1 MTILIHKTEASRL
14 AHEVSKFDVQ
24 ELWEFVDTLKKLE
37 DITNITG
44 NGKYNFSGI
53 KQRIAFNEYK
63 ENKDDST
70 REDWRQFE

>member
-14 AHEVSKFDVQ
+14 AHEVSKFDIQ

-37 DITNITG
+37 DITDATG
-44 NGKYNFSGI
+44 QGNYNFSGI

-63 ENKDDST
+63 ENYESNTNKPI
-70 REDWRQFE
+70 